1 MRFQIGIAA
10 VVISFC
16 VASATVDAQGARSQR
31 TTQGRAAPVVS
42 QNFIVHAAD
51 PIMARKVSQEAE
63 RYRKQLAV
71 EWLGKELPDWSQK
84 CPITVELGMHAGGET
99 SFAFVMDRSG
109 RGEPIDWQMKI
120 YGPHDRVLD
129 AVLPHE
135 ITHTIFATHF
145 GQPLPRWADEGACT
159 TVEHESE
166 RKKNHA
172 MLMDFLHA
180 QPSRGLPFN
189 RMFTMRDYPSDILP
203 LYAQGYSV
211 AKFLILQKG
220 KRYFLDYIG
229 QGLQNESAGQSLH
242 GWNQATSEFY
252 DYQDLSDLQVAWLDW
267 VRTGSSE
274 SALANRS
281 AGSNNRLAR
290 ADVKPGNPVGQ
301 ATGVAA
307 ISSGWQEVS
316 STGAASQSTFTSDTS
331 GSWYAQQMKQS
342 SDARVATN
350 REDFTQTRAR
360 KVSGGEDSSAEVTS
374 TDSLLP
380 LEIRPRLRPNTI
392 WR

>member
-1 MRFQIGIAA
+1 MRFQAGPTALA
-10 VVISFC
+10 VLLLCCALTST
-16 VASATVDAQGARSQR
+16 SDAQAVNPRP
-31 TTQGRAAPVVS
+31 QGRSNPIVS
-42 QNFIVHAAD
+42 QNFIVYAAD
-51 PIMARKVSQEAE
+51 AVLAQKVSREAE
-63 RYRKQLAV
+63 RYRKTLAV
-71 EWLGKELPDWSQK
+71 EWLGKELPNWGQK

-99 SFAFVMDRSG
+99 SFAFVPGTSG
-109 RGEPIDWQMKI
+109 RDRPIDWQMKI

-189 RMFTMRDYPSDILP
+189 RMFTMRQYPHDILP

-220 KRYFLDYIG
+220 KQYFLDYIG
-229 QGLQNESAGQSLH
+229 KGLHNEKRGHALT
-242 GWNQATSEFY
+242 GWNSATSEFY
-252 DYQDLSDLQVAWLDW
+252 EYDDLSDLQLAWLDW
-267 VRTGSSE
+267 VRKGSSE
-274 SALANRS
+274 TAFVQRGESVNSIAQSEPKLHALDWRANSGPGVTRT
-281 AGSNNRLAR
+281 LAL
-290 ADVKPGNPVGQ
+290 
-301 ATGVAA
+301 
-307 ISSGWQEVS
+307 
-316 STGAASQSTFTSDTS
+316 DTS
-331 GSWYAQQMKQS
+331 KIDDQRSTYTSNPGGSWYAQQMQQGKNP
-342 SDARVATN
+342 RVAAQRQEFSPTKT
-350 REDFTQTRAR
+350 REIDGPDHLAEGPQNEATLPQEFRPA
-360 KVSGGEDSSAEVTS
+360 GG
-374 TDSLLP
+374 
-380 LEIRPRLRPNTI
+380 TI